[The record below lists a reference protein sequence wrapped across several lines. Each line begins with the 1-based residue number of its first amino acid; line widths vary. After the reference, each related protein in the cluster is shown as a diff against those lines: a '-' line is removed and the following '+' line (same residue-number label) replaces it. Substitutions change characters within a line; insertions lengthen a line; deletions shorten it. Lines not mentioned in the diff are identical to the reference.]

1 MKIQS
6 YVALLGSCL
15 FATPALAIGCFLP
28 AGAQPGAHL
37 SVVAPEMAVVT
48 SSDPYCQSVDQVLA
62 RLRAPVP
69 AAGAYKPLTKDD
81 NSPWRFDMSQNGR
94 RMTAAEFDA
103 WMKAKGIRVAKGKAV
118 VPAAEAAVPAAT
130 PTTGTAP
137 TTGTPPVQT
146 GK

>member
-1 MKIQS
+1 MKVQS

-15 FATPALAIGCFLP
+15 VATPALAIGCFLP
-28 AGAQPGAHL
+28 AGAQPGVNI

-48 SSDPYCQSVDQVLA
+48 SADPYCQSVDQVLA

-94 RMTAAEFDA
+94 RMTADEFDA
-103 WMKAKGIRVAKGKAV
+103 WMKAKGIRVATGKPAV
-118 VPAAEAAVPAAT
+118 TPASETAAPA
-130 PTTGTAP
+130 GTA
-137 TTGTPPVQT
+137 TTTDAPPVQT